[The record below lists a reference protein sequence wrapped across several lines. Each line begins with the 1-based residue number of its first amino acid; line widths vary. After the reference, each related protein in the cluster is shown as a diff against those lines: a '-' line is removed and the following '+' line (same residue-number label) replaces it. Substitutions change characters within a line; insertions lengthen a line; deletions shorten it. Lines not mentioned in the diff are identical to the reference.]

1 MISHYKKYIFKK
13 YFSSFFKVCLVFIS
27 IILIMNFIEEIN
39 FFKNHEDVFFLPFF
53 LTLLNLPNVLF
64 EISPFVF
71 LISTIYFFIELI
83 DKNEINVFKL
93 YGLTNLKLIQILSI
107 ITFLFGILILSFFYN
122 LSANLKFAY
131 FETKN
136 QHSKDDKYLAVI
148 TSNGLWIR
156 DSIKNQINFI
166 NADRIEDKYLIN
178 ITISEFDNN
187 FNLKKILSA
196 EKAYIEKKT
205 WVLDKVIINSNNN
218 IKKIE
223 DLTYETNFNLERI
236 LSIFE
241 NLSSL
246 NLLELE
252 TLKKEYQL
260 LGYGTNVIDAYKH
273 RLYSY
278 PFYITLMIIIGAILM
293 LNIKH
298 NKSKITNIIIGIL
311 ISVVIYYLNYFFNT
325 VVETQDV
332 PYVISIWGTQMI
344 LAIIVVINLIK
355 LNEK

>member
-1 MISHYKKYIFKK
+1 MVSNYKRYIFKK
-13 YFSSFFKVCLVFIS
+13 YFSSFFKVSLVFIS

-39 FFKNHEDVFFLPFF
+39 FFKNQDDVFFLPFF
-53 LTLLNLPNVLF
+53 LTLLNLPNVFF
-64 EISPFVF
+64 EISPFIF
-71 LISTIYFFIELI
+71 LISTIYLFIELI

-93 YGLTNLKLIQILSI
+93 YGVTNLKLIQILST
-107 ITFLFGILILSFFYN
+107 ITFFFGIIILSIFYN

-131 FETKN
+131 LEIKN

-156 DSIKNQINFI
+156 DNIQNQINFI
-166 NADRIEDKYLIN
+166 NADKIEDKHLTN

-196 EKAYIEKKT
+196 ERANIEKKI
-205 WVLDKVIINSNNN
+205 WVLNNVIINYNNN
-218 IKKIE
+218 IEKVENI
-223 DLTYETNFNLERI
+223 TYETNFDLKRI
-236 LSIFE
+236 LSIFD

-278 PFYITLMIIIGAILM
+278 PFYITLMIIIGSILM

-298 NKSKITNIIIGIL
+298 NKSKITNIILGIL
-311 ISVVIYYLNYFFNT
+311 ISVIIYYLNFFFNT

-332 PYVISIWGTQMI
+332 PYIISIWGTQII
-344 LAIIVVINLIK
+344 LAIIVLINLIK

>member
-1 MISHYKKYIFKK
+1 M
-13 YFSSFFKVCLVFIS
+13 
-27 IILIMNFIEEIN
+27 
-39 FFKNHEDVFFLPFF
+39 
-53 LTLLNLPNVLF
+53 
-64 EISPFVF
+64 
-71 LISTIYFFIELI
+71 
-83 DKNEINVFKL
+83 
-93 YGLTNLKLIQILSI
+93 
-107 ITFLFGILILSFFYN
+107 
-122 LSANLKFAY
+122 
-131 FETKN
+131 
-136 QHSKDDKYLAVI
+136 AVI

-156 DSIKNQINFI
+156 DNIQNQINFI
-166 NADRIEDKYLIN
+166 NADKIEDKYLTN

-187 FNLKKILSA
+187 FNLKKVLSA
-196 EKAYIEKKT
+196 ERANIEKKI
-205 WVLDKVIINSNNN
+205 WVLNNVIINYNNN
-218 IKKIE
+218 IEKVKNI
-223 DLTYETNFNLERI
+223 TYETNFDLKRI
-236 LSIFE
+236 LSIFD

-278 PFYITLMIIIGAILM
+278 PFYITLMIIIGSILM